1 MRRAA
6 LACCLLLGLTSCS
19 SGSKAPEAVV
29 VDDLPTA
36 SPTAEP
42 VVTTPAP
49 VMTTAAP
56 TPTDA
61 PATAAKPVLVLEG
74 VGLGEQT
81 RPGRVRDLGFADTTA
96 TEIRTAVGGYL
107 GAGTARDLPSCG
119 QGPRSSWTARGLT
132 LLFDGDVWVGWS
144 IDKTS
149 TLHTTEGVAIGIT
162 FVTLKRLR
170 PKVMRNNESLGFEFF
185 ESDDAVNG
193 FLSGGTDTSTVTGL
207 YAGETCF
214 VR

>member
-1 MRRAA
+1 MRRSV
-6 LACCLLLGLTSCS
+6 LATCLLLGLTACS
-19 SGSKAPEAVV
+19 SGSDAPAAVV

-36 SPTAEP
+36 TPTPTP

-49 VMTTAAP
+49 EVTTAAP
-56 TPTDA
+56 TAVPTV
-61 PATAAKPVLVLEG
+61 AAKPVLVLEG

-96 TEIRTAVGGYL
+96 AEIRTVVGGYL
-107 GAGTARDLPSCG
+107 GAGKTANLPDCG
-119 QGPRSSWTARGLT
+119 QGPRSSWSAKGLT

-144 IDKTS
+144 LEKAS
-149 TLHTTEGVAIGIT
+149 ALHTTDGVALGIT
-162 FVTLKRLR
+162 YATLKKLR
-170 PKVMRNNESLGFEFF
+170 PKVMRNNESLGYEFY

-193 FLSGGTDTSTVTGL
+193 FLNGGTDASTITGL

-214 VR
+214 FR